1 MGLLNLRKKI
11 LYVFPY
17 ENGPRWLPRYLEKAE
32 VITSVFGENPGI
44 TEKAPVLRTTAL
56 DSRGNFQNT
65 AVFDTGAF
73 ESRGLATGAFEN
85 RGICSKLPVVLPTG
99 SFKTAAHFHK
109 GYSNM
114 FGPTWHFFMVDFSR
128 FFDIFFSPIFFNSK
142 IPIEWM

>member
-1 MGLLNLRKKI
+1 MNASYTDIIIFGTVCLKTIDFQGASPPGPQSDVIDPTGPIKKTFI
-11 LYVFPY
+11 SFSIPY

-56 DSRGNFQNT
+56 ESRGNFQNT

-109 GYSNM
+109 G
-114 FGPTWHFFMVDFSR
+114 F
-128 FFDIFFSPIFFNSK
+128 
-142 IPIEWM
+142 